1 MLDTSAIRGILWLV
15 LRSEDA
21 YPAVNGV
28 DMYQLVSQSLM
39 QEYKT
44 RKKGRKRAFLIS
56 ETYFIDLRPFDY
68 TDVLV
73 LWGNPRWDNL
83 SCLDFI
89 GLVSATKRKVRKRI
103 ISNDNRDFKVQR
115 RNGNKNV
122 ACKSQFTFFQSLWR
136 LFLPTY
142 FVSWRRTF
150 LNLNFRGTYLSS
162 EREIKFRRCSVYVLF
177 SFLPFLSLYFSF
189 NWSA

>member
-1 MLDTSAIRGILWLV
+1 MQLLSAKARITGQENMLDTSAIRGILWLV

-44 RKKGRKRAFLIS
+44 RKKGRKRAYLIS

-83 SCLDFI
+83 SCLDFN

-103 ISNDNRDFKVQR
+103 ISNGNRNLKVQR
-115 RNGNKNV
+115 RNGNKKV
-122 ACKSQFTFFQSLWR
+122 AYKSQFAFFQSLWR

-142 FVSWRRTF
+142 FVNIGGEPS
-150 LNLNFRGTYLSS
+150 
-162 EREIKFRRCSVYVLF
+162 
-177 SFLPFLSLYFSF
+177 
-189 NWSA
+189 